1 MVCLLVLWDH
11 SEPSEDQAMNVV
23 CLAETLS
30 VNLGLSLQIYV
41 KNKALLNFLSSR
53 LEMLRVSFL
62 FTPVT

>member
-23 CLAETLS
+23 CLAEMLS